1 MTTNL
6 SQERKQSVACVLL
19 KMRSAVQVVKL
30 YFSVCFTNV
39 EGRKEGRKVA
49 AGLRLLLHLVELGQS

>member
-6 SQERKQSVACVLL
+6 SQERKLSVACVLL
-19 KMRSAVQVVKL
+19 KMRSACESGEVVLQCVFHK
-30 YFSVCFTNV
+30 C
-39 EGRKEGRKVA
+39 GRKEGRKVA